1 MNDKTKGADEAKKD
15 SEPKG
20 LGEAKKDKE
29 KESAKPEI
37 DTGERKTLKRYKLPG
52 LKDNTVW
59 LRMSA
64 AIRAPDGSMTRV
76 PGISITVKNEFF
88 ETGDPEIQGLME
100 KKYPK
105 ALISDEDWAEMK
117 KLEVATLKAK
127 PLKAKIQTGPTRV
140 IK

>member
-1 MNDKTKGADEAKKD
+1 MGEKTKALDEAKKD
-15 SEPKG
+15 DATKG
-20 LGEAKKDKE
+20 LGDAKKDKE
-29 KESAKPEI
+29 KEAARPEI
-37 DTGERKTLKRYKLPG
+37 DPGERKGPKRYKLPG

-64 AIRAPDGSMTRV
+64 AITAPDGRMTRE

-105 ALISDEDWAEMK
+105 ALISDEDWLDMK
-117 KLEVATLKAK
+117 KLEVATLKAS
-127 PLKAKIQTGPTRV
+127 PLKPKIQTGPTRV